1 MSSDCNAALQETN
14 CKKNRKIPKH
24 IEMNTIT
31 VLGIS
36 RKIWKINIHKLKY
49 VDFFFFLFEMQIKQC
64 LERMTECGPLEKGMA
79 NHFIILALRTP

>member
-24 IEMNTIT
+24 LEMNTIP
-31 VLGIS
+31 VLDIS

-49 VDFFFFLFEMQIKQC
+49 NIDFFFEMQIKQSI
-64 LERMTECGPLEKGMA
+64 ERISLNARIKKE
-79 NHFIILALRTP
+79 

>member
-24 IEMNTIT
+24 LEMNTIP
-31 VLGIS
+31 VLDIS

-49 VDFFFFLFEMQIKQC
+49 NIDFFFFEMQIKQC
-64 LERMTECGPLEKGMA
+64 IERISLNAHIKKE
-79 NHFIILALRTP
+79 

>member
-24 IEMNTIT
+24 LEMNRIP
-31 VLGIS
+31 VLDIS

-49 VDFFFFLFEMQIKQC
+49 NIDFFF
-64 LERMTECGPLEKGMA
+64 
-79 NHFIILALRTP
+79 

>member
-24 IEMNTIT
+24 IEKNPIT

-49 VDFFFFLFEMQIKQC
+49 NDFFFFFFL
-64 LERMTECGPLEKGMA
+64 RCG
-79 NHFIILALRTP
+79 